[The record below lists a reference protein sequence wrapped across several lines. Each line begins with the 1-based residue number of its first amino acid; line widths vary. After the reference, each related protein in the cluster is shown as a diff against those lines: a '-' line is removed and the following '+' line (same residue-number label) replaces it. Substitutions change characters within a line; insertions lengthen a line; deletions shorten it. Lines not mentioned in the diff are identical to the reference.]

1 MEPMSR
7 SQPSVAGVMRDGNIF
22 TDVELTQLNR
32 LLTEFDNI
40 QSAMD
45 AGGPRLQET
54 VIDAPAAA
62 FDLVTTMLSAGLGSA
77 AASRLSRLPMF
88 GNNTLVVSGAFARQ
102 SRNMFQ
108 NMPRTYFKDM
118 LNEAI
123 ANPEV
128 MGALLERGVNQSARR
143 RATID
148 RRINAFLVNAGLQPA
163 QSEVEETV
171 ENTRFRLPIVGA
183 AEAATP
189 DIAELEAYLQSVQPP
204 APAPATPAVP
214 FQPTP
219 ATPSAGAPPPAAAP
233 AGPPPAPRAG
243 GPSGASYSA
252 LFPNDP
258 ISPLLQQREIQQGIG
273 SLMAGPR

>member
-1 MEPMSR
+1 
-7 SQPSVAGVMRDGNIF
+7 
-22 TDVELTQLNR
+22 
-32 LLTEFDNI
+32 
-40 QSAMD
+40 
-45 AGGPRLQET
+45 
-54 VIDAPAAA
+54 
-62 FDLVTTMLSAGLGSA
+62 
-77 AASRLSRLPMF
+77 
-88 GNNTLVVSGAFARQ
+88 
-102 SRNMFQ
+102 
-108 NMPRTYFKDM
+108 
-118 LNEAI
+118 
-123 ANPEV
+123 

-204 APAPATPAVP
+204 APAPATPAAAP
-214 FQPTP
+214 QPTP
-219 ATPSAGAPPPAAAP
+219 AIPSAGAPPPAALP

-258 ISPLLQQREIQQGIG
+258 ISPMLQQREIQQGIG
-273 SLMAGPR
+273 SLMQGPR